1 MSMKK
6 FSLDYCFHICYKKT
20 ITIIIFI
27 VISVSISCSSAL
39 YIPTESQQTAFASL
53 SQLQAGRKLYVQK
66 CGSCHTLVLPEK
78 HTKEEWQHLLDEM
91 QLKASINNIE
101 KEKILLYLTKGI

>member
-1 MSMKK
+1 MKK

-39 YIPTESQQTAFASL
+39 YSL